1 MDGNQDT
8 IMTKRNSYIAAAAV
22 AIAGTIGMASWLS
35 ISANDFER
43 DAREAALIAD
53 ARPGVAETEAALL
66 AQAPASEL
74 APTTPLLPAPAP
86 VYAEPAPVYT
96 EPANPVAAPRRAARA
111 ANTTRTPVAA
121 PETRTLDPGTPEPRT
136 EEPRTEPVEPME
148 RVEPMEPAAPRFR
161 ELQIPAGTILGVRLI
176 TAVSSETAEI
186 EDRVE
191 ATVTRDVIA
200 DGRVAIPAGTKV
212 LGSVNEVTRGGKFK
226 ERARLGVRFHTLVL
240 ADGARET
247 VRVDAIVREGDSPAR
262 ESAAKIGGGAVG
274 GAIIGGIMGG
284 RKGAILGGVAG
295 AGAGSAAVAAGDRS
309 VAVLTAGSPLSV
321 RLDAPV
327 SVTIERN

>member
-1 MDGNQDT
+1 
-8 IMTKRNSYIAAAAV
+8 MTKRNSYIAAAAV

-35 ISANDFER
+35 LAANDFER
-43 DAREAALIAD
+43 DAHEAQSAITAD
-53 ARPGVAETEAALL
+53 ARPGVAETETALP
-66 AQAPASEL
+66 APAAGSEL
-74 APTTPLLPAPAP
+74 AHITPLLTPAP
-86 VYAEPAPVYT
+86 VYAAPAPVYT
-96 EPANPVAAPRRAARA
+96 EPANPVAAPRRAERA

-121 PETRTLDPGTPEPRT
+121 PEPRTEEPRTPEPGT
-136 EEPRTEPVEPME
+136 EEPRTEPVEPVE
-148 RVEPMEPAAPRFR
+148 RVEPVEPAAPRFR
-161 ELQIPAGTILGVRLI
+161 ELHVPAGTVLGVRLI
-176 TAVSSETAEI
+176 TAVSSETAEL

-327 SVTIERN
+327 SVTIERK